1 MMTVLELIDAIED
14 AGVDYDD
21 PIVIVRPV
29 VGKADERYAVTH
41 VAYSEAPANDTDV
54 VGGHVR
60 VVISPDR

>member
-29 VGKADERYAVTH
+29 VGKADERYAVTR
-41 VAYSEAPANDTDV
+41 VFRRP
-54 VGGHVR
+54 GGR
-60 VVISPDR
+60 DRRCRMSSPRRHLATHH